1 MIRNLIKKSF
11 LIFLFGTLPVFAFA
25 KPVQVVTSVSYL
37 KDIFNEVTCEAS
49 GFEVDVL
56 IPSGIDPHTY
66 QLTTDDRRDI
76 EKADVFLFIG
86 MGFEPWLLNLQ
97 KNGPYKNWFEATK
110 DLKLRSFEPTKKVP
124 GHDHALPGGVDVH
137 IWHSPDL
144 TLQVARRLA
153 DFLSAKYPMQAANIK
168 KCKNLFES
176 KVRDTRTKLLSQM
189 IAMWPQNKP
198 KVIALNHDALGY
210 FAEALGFKIVP
221 LLGFST
227 TEQLTPQTLKTAIA
241 QVKKMQASV
250 VFFENTNPSRD
261 AQNIAKQ
268 LGLKFGGQLYADGL
282 GPQGSGAE
290 TTFGMWMRNFDILIS
305 GVK

>member
-1 MIRNLIKKSF
+1 MILNMFKIILFVF
-11 LIFLFGTLPVFAFA
+11 LCGVSPTLSLA
-25 KPVQVVTSVSYL
+25 KPIPVVTSVSYL
-37 KDIFNEVTCEAS
+37 KDIFNEVTCES
-49 GFEVDVL
+49 GAFEVDVL

-76 EKADVFLFIG
+76 EKSEIFLFIG
-86 MGFEPWLLNLQ
+86 MGFEPWLLNPQ
-97 KNGPYKNWFEATK
+97 KNGPRKNWFEATK
-110 DLKLRSFEPTKKVP
+110 NLKLRSFEPSGAHRHHHEKA
-124 GHDHALPGGVDVH
+124 GRFDVH

-144 TLQVARRLA
+144 TLQVARNMA
-153 DFLSAKYPMQAANIK
+153 DFLSTTYPQQAGRIT

-176 KVRDTRTKLLSQM
+176 KVRDTRAKLLSQM
-189 IAMWPQNKP
+189 LAMWPQNKP

-221 LLGFST
+221 LLGFT
-227 TEQLTPQTLKTAIA
+227 TTDPLTPQTLKTAIA
-241 QVKKMQASV
+241 QVKKMKATV
-250 VFFENTNPSRD
+250 VFFEITNPSRD